1 MPFSSYDKERSF
13 SQEARGQG
21 PALSPSCGII
31 RRTLRPILGVP
42 LWEETERLI
51 SMKMTL

>member
-1 MPFSSYDKERSF
+1 MKPGYKAWFSSPPW
-13 SQEARGQG
+13 GV
-21 PALSPSCGII
+21 I
-31 RRTLRPILGVP
+31 RCTLQPILGVP